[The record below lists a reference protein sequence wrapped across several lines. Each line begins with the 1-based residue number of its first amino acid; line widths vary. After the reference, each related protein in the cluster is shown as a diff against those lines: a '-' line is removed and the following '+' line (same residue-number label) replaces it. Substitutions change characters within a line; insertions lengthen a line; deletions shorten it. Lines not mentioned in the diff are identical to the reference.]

1 MPFFEEL
8 PCGNPFL
15 WFLEHSQLR
24 GSIETCPLLRA
35 IAKCVHT
42 FLCCCFVVSTFRRMR
57 RKVQL
62 IRTFHIRQPLLL
74 LRGRLTV
81 QLISTHLYKLVYN
94 T

>member
-35 IAKCVHT
+35 IAK
-42 FLCCCFVVSTFRRMR
+42 
-57 RKVQL
+57 KVQL